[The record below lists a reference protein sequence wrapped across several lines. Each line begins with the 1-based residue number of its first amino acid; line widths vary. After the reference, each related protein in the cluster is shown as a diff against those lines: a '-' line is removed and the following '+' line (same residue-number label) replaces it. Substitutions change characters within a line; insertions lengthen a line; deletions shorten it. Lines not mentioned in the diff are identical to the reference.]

1 MNHPFRQWL
10 RFSGRGTLIAC
21 LFTVLTA
28 CASGLVFHEFSFD
41 ATRESPGAEVLDYRY
56 GDSRQPSA
64 RASDYDKEHGSVRQS
79 VGIHG
84 DMLRGDTLYV
94 KWRIKSS
101 GKVYEDTVDLKSLLP
116 RDISKHRIHFTIKD
130 SQLFVY
136 LVTPERRP
144 PDFPA
149 IGPREDRHLKVLV
162 LSSDYGREVTT
173 P

>member
-1 MNHPFRQWL
+1 MKLLFGQWL

-21 LFTVLTA
+21 LFAALTA
-28 CASGLVFHEFSFD
+28 CASGLVNHAFSFD
-41 ATRESPGAEVLDYRY
+41 IRESPGAQILDYRY

-64 RASDYDKEHGSVRQS
+64 RATETDLAQGTVSQI

-116 RDISKHRIHFTIKD
+116 RDISKHRIHFIVKGD
-130 SQLFVY
+130 QLFVY
-136 LVTPERRP
+136 LITPERRP
-144 PDFPA
+144 PEMPPN
-149 IGPREDRHLKVLV
+149 GPREYQYLKVIT
-162 LSSDYGREVTT
+162 LSSSRGREVAT

>member
-1 MNHPFRQWL
+1 MKHLLTHTWP
-10 RFSGRGTLIAC
+10 GVMRGALIVC
-21 LFTVLTA
+21 LFAALSA
-28 CASGLVFHEFSFD
+28 WASGLVFHEFSFD
-41 ATRESPGAEVLDYRY
+41 ATRESPEAEVLDYRY

-101 GKVYEDTVDLKSLLP
+101 GTVYEDTVDLKSLLP
-116 RDISKHRIHFTIKD
+116 RDISKHRVHFIVNGD
-130 SQLFVY
+130 QLFVH
-136 LVTPERRP
+136 LITPERRP
-144 PDFPA
+144 PDVPPN
-149 IGPREDRHLKVLV
+149 GPREYQYLKVIT
-162 LSSDYGREVTT
+162 LSSHTGREVTT